1 MSVAVLSDIST
12 GQPTI
17 DSTSVLLLVIETSCW
32 SVPSV
37 DNPQIHDPRNEETS
51 NDTRNFNEDYIY
63 TLLDDGEEC
72 FGDIH
77 FEVTVVGVVLLAV
90 GRVILEVR
98 S

>member
-37 DNPQIHDPRNEETS
+37 DSPQIHDPRNEETS
-51 NDTRNFNEDYIY
+51 NDTRNLSKIISIPFSMM
-63 TLLDDGEEC
+63 
-72 FGDIH
+72 
-77 FEVTVVGVVLLAV
+77 VKSAS
-90 GRVILEVR
+90 VIFILK
-98 S
+98 